1 MRRSVVTGWRLVAN
15 DPATMVAGPAY
26 TLRQAPKS
34 RAVAH
39 DENLTRQRFVAS
51 EQAEPGD
58 VIVIDVYGRTDVS
71 TWGENQSMAA
81 QHRGIAGLIV
91 NGAVR
96 DSARIRQLG
105 FPVLCRGH
113 SPVASRWDLETVE
126 LSEPLVIDG
135 VRIRPADIVCG
146 DADGLVVIPAEQIDD
161 VYARAAELV
170 QQEES
175 ARNQK
180 YGRGQ

>member
-1 MRRSVVTGWRLVAN
+1 
-15 DPATMVAGPAY
+15 MVAGPAY

-91 NGAVR
+91 NGGCG
-96 DSARIRQLG
+96 IR
-105 FPVLCRGH
+105 RGYA
-113 SPVASRWDLETVE
+113 SWASRFCVE
-126 LSEPLVIDG
+126 AILLS
-135 VRIRPADIVCG
+135 
-146 DADGLVVIPAEQIDD
+146 Q
-161 VYARAAELV
+161 AAGILRLW
-170 QQEES
+170 S
-175 ARNQK
+175 
-180 YGRGQ
+180 